1 MQARLADLENPFAG
15 KTYAEALDLLE
26 QRYGERPALIF
37 KDRRYSFAEVRREVH
52 RASRR
57 LAGLGLAKGET
68 IALWLP
74 NRPEFLWYWLGAAQL
89 GLIAVFLNTRLKQ
102 AEFMYQLGQSDS
114 RALIT
119 AGSGAFRDFIGEVA
133 AACPDLAG
141 QRPGGLELAAL
152 PRLRHLISLDRLET
166 GNTAVTDWSDPWQAE
181 GEMPELE
188 KDAGRPALIAYSS
201 GTTALPKGAMLTH
214 SVWRKAWDG
223 GVRFDMRPDDVL
235 FLCVPL
241 FGVLGFLSGVL
252 LFWTH
257 GCPVVLEE
265 RFDAT
270 RCLDLL
276 QRERCTFI
284 HLLPVMIEQLLAHPD
299 HPGADLG
306 ALRAGVVLSNDKA
319 VMRRAVETLGIAGA
333 SSGYGMTESTGL
345 VTRGWLHE
353 PFEERL
359 KSHGT
364 PLPGCQIR
372 IVDPDTGQDLPAGE
386 TGEIWIGGY
395 SVMAGYYNKPEETAR
410 TITSDGWLRSGDA
423 GYLNADGTL
432 VFLQRL
438 KDGYKHKGFNV
449 STLEIEAALLG
460 HPAVAEAAVVSIPH
474 DRDGETG
481 IAFVIPKAG
490 SPTSSG
496 ELLGYLKERLS
507 SFKVPEEVI
516 LMPEFPRTG
525 GTEKVQKY
533 KLREIALAR
542 RRTSGQG

>member
-1 MQARLADLENPFAG
+1 MHARLSDQDNPFAG
-15 KTYAEALDLLE
+15 KTYAEALDLLVG
-26 QRYGERPALIF
+26 RHGSRTALVF
-37 KDRRYSFAEVRREVH
+37 KGQRYSFADVRKEVH
-52 RASRR
+52 LASRR
-57 LAGLGLAKGET
+57 LASLGLAKGDT
-68 IALWLP
+68 VALWLP

-102 AEFMYQLGQSDS
+102 AEFMYQLGQSES

-119 AGSGAFRDFIGEVA
+119 AGAGAFRDFVGEIA

-141 QRPGGLELAAL
+141 QRAGEISLADL
-152 PRLRHLISLDRLET
+152 PRLRHLIALD
-166 GNTAVTDWSDPWQAE
+166 AIADAPSAITDWSRRPEME
-181 GEMPELE
+181 GIAPELAH
-188 KDAGRPALIAYSS
+188 DPDQPALIAYSS

-214 SVWRKAWDG
+214 CVWRKAWDG

-265 RFDAT
+265 RFEAT
-270 RCLDLL
+270 RCLKLL
-276 QRERCTFI
+276 QEERCTFV
-284 HLLPVMIEQLLAHPD
+284 HLLPVMIEQLLAHPEF
-299 HPGADLG
+299 PQADLR
-306 ALRAGVVLSNDKA
+306 ALRAGIVLSNDKA

-364 PLPGCQIR
+364 PLPGCLIR
-372 IVDPDTGQDLPAGE
+372 VVDPESGRDLAPGE

-410 TITSDGWLRSGDA
+410 TITPEGWLRSGDA
-423 GYLNADGTL
+423 GYLNPDGTL

-460 HPAVAEAAVVSIPH
+460 HPAIAEAAVVSLPH
-474 DRDGETG
+474 DRHGEVG
-481 IAFVIPKAG
+481 IAFVIPSAETAPDAG
-490 SPTSSG
+490 D
-496 ELLGYLKERLS
+496 LLDYLRERLS
-507 SFKVPEEVI
+507 SYKVPDEVVVVS
-516 LMPEFPRTG
+516 EFPRTG

-533 KLREIALAR
+533 KLKELALAR
-542 RRTSGQG
+542 RR